1 MMAREPVVRSQT
13 VSRLSIFPDHPPDVG
28 STFSEPVLV
37 SDDPQTI
44 QQELHGRGIG
54 FERWPVRSSVPQGAD
69 QATVLQA
76 FSADVKRV
84 MTEAGHASVDVL
96 RVTPSHP
103 DRTSLRRRFLGE
115 HTHAEDEVRFFVE
128 GRGLFCLHIGR
139 EVLAVLCEQDDL
151 IHIPAGTRH
160 WFDMG
165 EQPQFCVLRFHGT
178 NAEWL
183 ATFTGD
189 PIAERF
195 PTLE

>member
-1 MMAREPVVRSQT
+1 M
-13 VSRLSIFPDHPPDVG
+13 SRLSIFPDRTDHADGKAPQPL
-28 STFSEPVLV
+28 LV
-37 SDDPQTI
+37 SDDPNTI
-44 QQELHGRGIG
+44 GEELGLRGIG
-54 FERWPVRSSVPQGAD
+54 FERWPVRRAIPQGAD

-76 FSADVKRV
+76 FRTDVKRV

-103 DRTSLRRRFLGE
+103 DKTSLRRRFLRE
-115 HTHAEDEVRFFVE
+115 HTHTEDEVRFFVE

-139 EVLAVLCEQDDL
+139 DVLAVQCEQDDL

-160 WFDMG
+160 WFEMG

-178 NAEWL
+178 NSEWL

>member
-1 MMAREPVVRSQT
+1 MGREPVVRSQT
-13 VSRLSIFPDHPPDVG
+13 VSRLSIFPDRMGHDDGKPPQAL
-28 STFSEPVLV
+28 LV
-37 SDDPQTI
+37 SDDPQII
-44 QQELHGRGIG
+44 QQELGGRGIG
-54 FERWPVRSSVPQGAD
+54 FERWPVRSPLPQGAD

-76 FSADVKRV
+76 FSKDVKRV

-103 DRTSLRRRFLGE
+103 DKTSLRQRFLSE
-115 HTHAEDEVRFFVE
+115 HSHAEDEVRFFVE

-165 EQPQFCVLRFHGT
+165 EHPQFCVLRFHGT
-178 NAEWL
+178 NSEWL

-195 PTLE
+195 PRLE

>member
-1 MMAREPVVRSQT
+1 M
-13 VSRLSIFPDHPPDVG
+13 SRLSIFPDRTDHADGKAPQPL
-28 STFSEPVLV
+28 LV
-37 SDDPQTI
+37 SDDPKSI
-44 QQELHGRGIG
+44 GEELGSRGIG
-54 FERWPVRSSVPQGAD
+54 FERCVRSSVPQGAD

-103 DRTSLRRRFLGE
+103 DKTSLRRRFLSE

-151 IHIPAGTRH
+151 IHIPAGTCH

-165 EQPQFCVLRFHGT
+165 EQPQFCVLRLWHQFGMAGNLH
-178 NAEWL
+178 
-183 ATFTGD
+183 GD

-195 PTLE
+195 PRLE